1 MPDFT
6 NIDAMQ
12 FFDRRPREL
21 ALYQDFERRV
31 LAACPDTHIR
41 VQKTQITFENRHG
54 FAFVSL
60 PRRKVQQ
67 PDYRRQLRPVLSGGF
82 AAHLGRDRAVPQPL
96 DAPYADCGRRAARRR
111 TAGLDQRGRR
121 LCGGQVRSTPVHI
134 AAAAR
139 TLRLKKIVLGHR
151 AAAVRAPDR
160 AMSPCQSNSCNQYS
174 NQRNLD

>member
-21 ALYQDFERRV
+21 ALYQDFERKV
-31 LAACPDTHIR
+31 LSACPDTHIR

-67 PDYRRQLRPVLSGGF
+67 PTIVVSFGLSYRVDAPRIWVATEPYPNRWTHHMLIADEGQLDDELLGWIKEAAAF
-82 AAHLGRDRAVPQPL
+82 AAA
-96 DAPYADCGRRAARRR
+96 
-111 TAGLDQRGRR
+111 
-121 LCGGQVRSTPVHI
+121 
-134 AAAAR
+134 
-139 TLRLKKIVLGHR
+139 K
-151 AAAVRAPDR
+151 
-160 AMSPCQSNSCNQYS
+160 
-174 NQRNLD
+174 

>member
-21 ALYQDFERRV
+21 ALYQDFARKV

-67 PDYRRQLRPVLSGGF
+67 PTIVVSFGLSYRVDAPRIWVATEPYPNRWTHHMLIADEGQLDDELLGWIKEAAAF
-82 AAHLGRDRAVPQPL
+82 AAA
-96 DAPYADCGRRAARRR
+96 
-111 TAGLDQRGRR
+111 
-121 LCGGQVRSTPVHI
+121 
-134 AAAAR
+134 
-139 TLRLKKIVLGHR
+139 K
-151 AAAVRAPDR
+151 
-160 AMSPCQSNSCNQYS
+160 
-174 NQRNLD
+174 

>member
-21 ALYQDFERRV
+21 ALYQDFERKA
-31 LAACPDTHIR
+31 LAACPDTHVR

-67 PDYRRQLRPVLSGGF
+67 PTIVVSFGLSYRVDSPRIWVATEPYPNRWTHHMLIADEGQLYDEL
-82 AAHLGRDRAVPQPL
+82 LG
-96 DAPYADCGRRAARRR
+96 
-111 TAGLDQRGRR
+111 
-121 LCGGQVRSTPVHI
+121 
-134 AAAAR
+134 
-139 TLRLKKIVLGHR
+139 
-151 AAAVRAPDR
+151 
-160 AMSPCQSNSCNQYS
+160 
-174 NQRNLD
+174 

>member
-31 LAACPDTHIR
+31 LAACPDTNIR
-41 VQKTQITFENRHG
+41 VQKTQITLENRHG

-67 PDYRRQLRPVLSGGF
+67 PTIVVSFGLSYRVDSPRIWVATEPYPNRWTHHMLIADEGQLDDELLGWIKEGDGFGGGKWGQLQSTSRP
-82 AAHLGRDRAVPQPL
+82 
-96 DAPYADCGRRAARRR
+96 
-111 TAGLDQRGRR
+111 QRGH
-121 LCGGQVRSTPVHI
+121 CG
-134 AAAAR
+134 
-139 TLRLKKIVLGHR
+139 
-151 AAAVRAPDR
+151 
-160 AMSPCQSNSCNQYS
+160 
-174 NQRNLD
+174 

>member
-21 ALYQDFERRV
+21 ELYQDFARKV

-67 PDYRRQLRPVLSGGF
+67 PTIVVSFGLSYRV
-82 AAHLGRDRAVPQPL
+82 
-96 DAPYADCGRRAARRR
+96 DAPRIWVATEPYPNRWTHHMLIADEGQLDDELLGWIKEAAPF
-111 TAGLDQRGRR
+111 
-121 LCGGQVRSTPVHI
+121 S
-134 AAAAR
+134 AA
-139 TLRLKKIVLGHR
+139 
-151 AAAVRAPDR
+151 
-160 AMSPCQSNSCNQYS
+160 Q
-174 NQRNLD
+174 

>member
-21 ALYQDFERRV
+21 ALYQDFARKV

-41 VQKTQITFENRHG
+41 VQKTQITLENRHG

-67 PDYRRQLRPVLSGGF
+67 PTIVVSFGLSYRVDAPRIWVATEPYPNRWTHHMLIADEGQLDDELLGWIKEAAAF
-82 AAHLGRDRAVPQPL
+82 AAA
-96 DAPYADCGRRAARRR
+96 
-111 TAGLDQRGRR
+111 
-121 LCGGQVRSTPVHI
+121 
-134 AAAAR
+134 
-139 TLRLKKIVLGHR
+139 K
-151 AAAVRAPDR
+151 
-160 AMSPCQSNSCNQYS
+160 
-174 NQRNLD
+174 